1 MALGS
6 RRLEGIHEAIVLL
19 TCAQKYYRF
28 LTVQVCVL
36 LMCLCRVL
44 ALSFMGTNGMRSF
57 LQSWVKGCGLPQLYL
72 GVEILVIMVM
82 LWSLCMGGLMG
93 LLASSDQYG
102 VFWSSGR
109 NLSWEVLIL
118 TVLVT
123 SLALLLPIF
132 PVQVSF
138 ISSYPHSTYFHTI
151 CHQTIC
157 RKCMCFLLSKIQCL
171 GFWINN
177 GMEKCYWC
185 SCFSCIHGGKWW
197 ERMEKMIMKVTVC

>member
-1 MALGS
+1 
-6 RRLEGIHEAIVLL
+6 
-19 TCAQKYYRF
+19 
-28 LTVQVCVL
+28 
-36 LMCLCRVL
+36 MCLCRVL

-57 LQSWVKGCGLPQLYL
+57 LQSWVKGRGLPQLYL

-123 SLALLLPIF
+123 FLALLLPIF
-132 PVQVSF
+132 TVQVSF

-151 CHQTIC
+151 CHQTIY

-185 SCFSCIHGGKWW
+185 SCFSCTHMGESDGREWKRWSWTSQFAKYSEVMRRHLQVRAQQTAVLNNHIQH
-197 ERMEKMIMKVTVC
+197 KVTFSPSC